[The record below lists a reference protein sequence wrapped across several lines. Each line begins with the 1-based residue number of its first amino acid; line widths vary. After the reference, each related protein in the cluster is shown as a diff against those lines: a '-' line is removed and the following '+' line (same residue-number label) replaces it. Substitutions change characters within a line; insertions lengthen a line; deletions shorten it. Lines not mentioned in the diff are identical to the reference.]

1 VKLLRNK
8 MSSMTLG
15 LIHWLILVLAVPA
28 HGQDPSVAAGATPVP
43 ESVDMTGISEELF
56 LQGLMD
62 PFEYDPRGRKDPFA
76 QPLVDRPVEQGS
88 NHGPLLPLQR
98 FALEQL
104 QLVGIIWDVKRPR
117 AMIQDP
123 QRKIHIVGPNT
134 KVGTKNGYIAV
145 IREGEI
151 VVVETIPQDGKLV
164 SSAQILRLVR

>member
-1 VKLLRNK
+1 MPRSKSLRFAVVLFGICLLLI
-8 MSSMTLG
+8 MS
-15 LIHWLILVLAVPA
+15 
-28 HGQDPSVAAGATPVP
+28 PSTGAQETGATPSASP
-43 ESVDMTGISEELF
+43 TETTVDMSAISDELF

-76 QPLVDRPVEQGS
+76 QPLIDRPVEQGS
-88 NHGPLLPLQR
+88 AHGPLLPLQR
-98 FALEQL
+98 FGLEQL

>member
-1 VKLLRNK
+1 MLRNK
-8 MSSMTLG
+8 SIQQAFIALSLMA
-15 LIHWLILVLAVPA
+15 LALSA
-28 HGQDPSVAAGATPVP
+28 GIAAAQDPAATGTTPP
-43 ESVDMTGISEELF
+43 ADTVDMTGISEELF

>member
-1 VKLLRNK
+1 
-8 MSSMTLG
+8 
-15 LIHWLILVLAVPA
+15 
-28 HGQDPSVAAGATPVP
+28 
-43 ESVDMTGISEELF
+43 
-56 LQGLMD
+56 MD

-164 SSAQILRLVR
+164 SSAQILRLAR

>member
-1 VKLLRNK
+1 LLRNK
-8 MSSMTLG
+8 WIQQAFIAIVLIAVALG
-15 LIHWLILVLAVPA
+15 AGLASA
-28 HGQDPSVAAGATPVP
+28 QDPPATSPAP
-43 ESVDMTGISEELF
+43 ATESVDMTGISKDLF

-164 SSAQILRLVR
+164 SSAQILRLAR